1 MDSSAISGPDSV
13 LGNPMASRDTRH
25 ACPES
30 SFCYIWTTVATSG
43 QQLLHLDNSW
53 STFVHTVPVDYG
65 CLDNT
70 WYICTCTTT
79 VLVDPDSK
87 SHASVNLM
95 IIINCFSEFIDHV
108 PRLCPK
114 FLSDET
120 ICTFSHRWNDSPSG
134 KAASWVES
142 SCKSSDML
150 FHSACATRRP
160 PRREASGK
168 MDPFCID
175 A

>member
-1 MDSSAISGPDSV
+1 MHVRNLASATP
-13 LGNPMASRDTRH
+13 
-25 ACPES
+25 
-30 SFCYIWTTVATSG
+30 G

-120 ICTFSHRWNDSPSG
+120 ICIRRGRVRARAAREGRAGGGGEARWAG
-134 KAASWVES
+134 
-142 SCKSSDML
+142 
-150 FHSACATRRP
+150 FHAWEGSATQGDVA
-160 PRREASGK
+160 EAS
-168 MDPFCID
+168 PPP
-175 A
+175 